1 MSLYHKVFLQE
12 MPQKTLFPCISK
24 WCEIILHLSFSC
36 YIATGKKEFKGF
48 PQILSVTTQND
59 ESQNGGNNNTARQIF
74 WKNKH
79 FLLRHTQTYV
89 SVSWGKRR
97 SFFGKFGVPC
107 FFVISVLR
115 FALLLYYWWH
125 SITQFLREARFRRE
139 TNNYKFFLR
148 NEKRLSHMNLV

>member
-59 ESQNGGNNNTARQIF
+59 ESQNGGNNNT
-74 WKNKH
+74 KH
-79 FLLRHTQTYV
+79 AKFSEKTNISY
-89 SVSWGKRR
+89 SVIRKR
-97 SFFGKFGVPC
+97 
-107 FFVISVLR
+107 
-115 FALLLYYWWH
+115 
-125 SITQFLREARFRRE
+125 T
-139 TNNYKFFLR
+139 
-148 NEKRLSHMNLV
+148 